1 MNLFVLICDC
11 LTRLREGPALGIIQ
25 VVLNTV
31 LFLLKSLF
39 IFFELF
45 LDSSNGYF
53 LVFFFF

>member
-1 MNLFVLICDC
+1 MDLFVLICDC

-45 LDSSNGYF
+45 LDSSNG
-53 LVFFFF
+53 